1 MIIILTNSFIK
12 ILLVVMFTTVSILF
26 AQDSLKHKLK
36 DVVVTSSRNPISQ
49 SEIIRS
55 TEKIDSLKLELI
67 PVTSL
72 QDILNYSNNVDL
84 RQRGTNG
91 VQADVG
97 MRGGTFEQ
105 TLIMIDGI
113 KIIDP
118 QTGHHNLNLPLSL
131 NSIERIEIVKGGTAS
146 IHGPNA
152 FSGVINFIAKRNRN
166 NSITTQAEAGEYGY
180 FAGSFFGS
188 INFGNV
194 SNNISFEK
202 STSNG
207 YRANTEYDI
216 TNFSYAASVSG
227 TKSVFDVFVGYS
239 EKDFGANSFY
249 SERFPLQAEH
259 TITKFLKA
267 SAEVGSNEL
276 NFSADAYWRRNDDE
290 FVLDKTNPGF
300 YKNNH
305 QTNIYGTELEIFLSS
320 NLGNTSL
327 GGEYVYDNIESNNL
341 GNRNRDRKG
350 IFLEHQFTEF
360 SNFRISISGYVY
372 NYSTIGWKLWPGLG
386 IGYRVTENLNLF
398 GNVGKALRIPT
409 YTELFYSDPVTEG
422 NPNLIY
428 EETLNYEIGII
439 FQNTQFE
446 ISSSLFRKEGI
457 NLIDWVREIE
467 DEPWRA
473 MNISSV
479 ITNGFEVNFRSNLQ
493 VIFGGQFLNFASV
506 AYTYLNSDK
515 QSGEFESRYLLEY
528 LQNQLIVSFGHNF
541 WGGINLNWFLRY
553 EDRLNVE
560 NHFLVDLKI
569 NKSIPN
575 FDFYIKTTNLF
586 NTSYNDIAGVPLP
599 GRWVIGGIRF
609 SLQ

>member
-1 MIIILTNSFIK
+1 MRIICTNSFIK
-12 ILLVVMFTTVSILF
+12 LLLVVMFAAVSIF

-49 SEIIRS
+49 SEVNRS
-55 TEKIDSLKLELI
+55 TEKIDSLAI
-67 PVTSL
+67 AVTPISSL

-97 MRGGTFEQ
+97 IRGGTFEQ

-152 FSGVINFIAKRNRN
+152 FSGVINFISKRNRI
-166 NSITTQAEAGEYGY
+166 NSLIAQAETGEYGY
-180 FAGSFFGS
+180 FAGSVFGS
-188 INFGNV
+188 LNFGNM

-202 STSNG
+202 NRSDG

-216 TNFSYAASVSG
+216 TNFSYVGSISG
-227 TKSVFDVFVGYS
+227 TNSVFDVFVGYS

-249 SERFPLQAEH
+249 SQRFPLQAEH

-267 SAEVGSNEL
+267 SAEVGNNKL

-290 FVLDKTNPGF
+290 FVLDKTNPAF

-305 QTNIYGTELEIFLSS
+305 QTNIYGTELELFVSS
-320 NLGNTSL
+320 NLGNTSF
-327 GGEYVYDNIESNNL
+327 GGEYVYDKIESNNL

-360 SNFRISISGYVY
+360 SNFRISISGYAY

-386 IGYRVTENLNLF
+386 IGYRV
-398 GNVGKALRIPT
+398 
-409 YTELFYSDPVTEG
+409 
-422 NPNLIY
+422 
-428 EETLNYEIGII
+428 
-439 FQNTQFE
+439 
-446 ISSSLFRKEGI
+446 
-457 NLIDWVREIE
+457 
-467 DEPWRA
+467 
-473 MNISSV
+473 
-479 ITNGFEVNFRSNLQ
+479 
-493 VIFGGQFLNFASV
+493 
-506 AYTYLNSDK
+506 
-515 QSGEFESRYLLEY
+515 
-528 LQNQLIVSFGHNF
+528 
-541 WGGINLNWFLRY
+541 
-553 EDRLNVE
+553 
-560 NHFLVDLKI
+560 
-569 NKSIPN
+569 
-575 FDFYIKTTNLF
+575 
-586 NTSYNDIAGVPLP
+586 
-599 GRWVIGGIRF
+599 
-609 SLQ
+609 